1 VADYVYFEDGD
12 DMKIATMFHDV
23 SVSFFKK
30 PSTEKYPFE
39 RRDVP
44 ERLRGMLSW
53 SPENCIGCG
62 LCVKDC
68 PASAIEVTVLD
79 KKAKR
84 FVVSYHLDRCI
95 FCGQCAFI
103 CRQGCLDLVAG
114 KWELAALGRDPFVVH
129 FGESEDVRC
138 LLAE

>member
-1 VADYVYFEDGD
+1 
-12 DMKIATMFHDV
+12 MKIATMFHDV